1 MLLILLF
8 TELNSR
14 EACTEC
20 TVHMKFLDLI
30 GSDTSVVTRHSKNE
44 LRTDLNGEA
53 TKGPAE
59 CGQR

>member
-20 TVHMKFLDLI
+20 TVHVKFLDLI
-30 GSDTSVVTRHSKNE
+30 GSDTSVVTRHSK
-44 LRTDLNGEA
+44 LNGEA